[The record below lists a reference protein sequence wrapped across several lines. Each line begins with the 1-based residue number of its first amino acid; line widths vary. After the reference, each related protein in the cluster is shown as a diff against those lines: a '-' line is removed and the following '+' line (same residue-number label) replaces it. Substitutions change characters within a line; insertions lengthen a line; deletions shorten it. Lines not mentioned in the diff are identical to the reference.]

1 MLSIIQCDG
10 NGILHGNNEGVSYVE
25 GGRKKLIPQGTGR
38 NIHILYS
45 GRIQDLV
52 FLILILFQC
61 ITRTYQY
68 KIRTSGNLF
77 FDQKSG

>member
-10 NGILHGNNEGVSYVE
+10 NGILHGNNEGVSCVE
-25 GGRKKLIPQGTGR
+25 GERKKIIPQGIGR
-38 NIHILYS
+38 NMQILYS

-52 FLILILFQC
+52 FLILILFQS

-68 KIRTSGNLF
+68 KICTSGNF
-77 FDQKSG
+77 FSDQKSG